1 MEITDGLIQ
10 EVFSFEATKS
20 IWRKDF
26 NSKEFKL
33 CDKINRFL
41 FDERLEQKAG
51 CECVEIFFFQL
62 KRKFKNTT
70 IQNIMEQKFKI
81 KAGKAIISGHFA
93 APLTESSSDA
103 DCIKLLKLN
112 KKYAAQFSV
121 LPKNWE
127 AIIEGK
133 ESEND
138 SEKPAKE
145 ASKKPAKDKVKE
157 LENDSENLEAEK

>member
-1 MEITDGLIQ
+1 MEITDELIQ
-10 EVFSFEATKS
+10 EAFSFEPTKS

-26 NSKEFKL
+26 NSREFEL
-33 CDKINRFL
+33 CDKLNRFL

-51 CECVEIFFFQL
+51 CECVEIFFFKL
-62 KRKFKNTT
+62 KRKFKNTS
-70 IQNIMEQKFKI
+70 IQEIMEKQFKI
-81 KAGKAIISGHFA
+81 KAGKAVISGHFP

-112 KKYAAQFSV
+112 KKYASQFSV

-127 AIIEGK
+127 AIIDGK
-133 ESEND
+133 ELEND

-145 ASKKPAKDKVKE
+145 ISKKPVKDKVKE

>member
-1 MEITDGLIQ
+1 MELTEEIIQ
-10 EVFSFEATKS
+10 EAFSYEATKS
-20 IWRKDF
+20 IWRNDF

-33 CDKINRFL
+33 CSKINKFL
-41 FDERLEQKAG
+41 FDIDLNKSVNCQ
-51 CECVEIFFFQL
+51 CVDDFFFYI

-81 KAGKAIISGHFA
+81 KPGKAIISGHFA
-93 APLTESSSDA
+93 NPLTESSSDA

-112 KKYAAQFSV
+112 KKYASQFSV

-133 ESEND
+133 ELEND

-145 ASKKPAKDKVKE
+145 TSKKPAKDKVKE